1 MRPSNLWTGLAV
13 LLGLYPTFLVA
24 RANAA
29 PKALAPAP
37 IGKGEEVLVTAS
49 DPGRYG
55 GRLTSSLHSEPK
67 TLNPATAV
75 DAPSL
80 AVIRQTIGD
89 LIHINHF
96 TRKPEPALAKSWK
109 VSADGRHFTL
119 TLRRGIRFSDGQPF
133 DADDVVFTFQALL
146 DESVHA
152 PQRDLLTING
162 KPIQVR
168 KSGPYTVEVDL
179 PEPDAAAERLFDSVA
194 ILPRHLL
201 AGAYEDKKLGAA
213 WNLATSPQQMAGL
226 GPFRLK
232 EYVPGQYVLL
242 ERNPYY

>member
-13 LLGLYPTFLVA
+13 LLGLCPAFLVA
-24 RANAA
+24 PANAA

-49 DPGRYG
+49 DTGRYG

-96 TRKPEPALAKSWK
+96 TQKPEPALAKSWK
-109 VSADGRHFTL
+109 VS
-119 TLRRGIRFSDGQPF
+119 
-133 DADDVVFTFQALL
+133 
-146 DESVHA
+146 
-152 PQRDLLTING
+152 
-162 KPIQVR
+162 
-168 KSGPYTVEVDL
+168 
-179 PEPDAAAERLFDSVA
+179 
-194 ILPRHLL
+194 
-201 AGAYEDKKLGAA
+201 
-213 WNLATSPQQMAGL
+213 
-226 GPFRLK
+226 
-232 EYVPGQYVLL
+232 
-242 ERNPYY
+242 